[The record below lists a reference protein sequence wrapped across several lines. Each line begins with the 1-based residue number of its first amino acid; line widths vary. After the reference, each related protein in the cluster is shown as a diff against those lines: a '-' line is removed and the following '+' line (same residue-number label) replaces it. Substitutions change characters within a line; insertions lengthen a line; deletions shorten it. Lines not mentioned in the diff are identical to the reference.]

1 MILISFLGKG
11 NYQEAIYFLPEE
23 KKEFTSKFFVQ
34 ALNEFY
40 KPDKIIIFMTDDAEK
55 KFEQEISSLISFEKK
70 KIKDGKNEE
79 ELWENFEILADSI
92 PKDDEII
99 VDVTHGF
106 RSIPIVALS
115 VIIFLNILND
125 LKVKKI
131 LYGAFEARDFYNG
144 KAPVFDI
151 TNFMDLINW
160 SYATDE
166 FLKFGNAKRLR
177 VILDTIHNMTYKQ
190 TDGAKAQALKSLGK
204 NLDEITTALSLI
216 RPKEVIKSAN
226 DLPKLIKSV
235 KNDINKLPQVK
246 PLGKLLDKT
255 SNIFVGISEAKDN
268 LFDSKGFKAQA
279 QMIEFYIKIEKYQQA
294 ITLAREAIVSYVCC
308 QENLN
313 PEDSNN
319 RKEAEGKLNEWY
331 NTLIEK
337 KSLDEKAKKLAKIWQ
352 KITDYRNDINHAGMR
367 ENPNPS
373 NSLIK
378 NITEV
383 CNDVQQILSE

>member
-23 KKEFTSKFFVQ
+23 KKEFKSKFFVQ
-34 ALNEFY
+34 ALYEFY
-40 KPDKIIIFMTDDAEK
+40 KPDKIIIFMTDEAEK

-79 ELWENFEILADSI
+79 ELWENFEILAEAI

-99 VDVTHGF
+99 IDVTHGF

-131 LYGAFEARDFYNG
+131 LYGAFEARDFYEG

-160 SYATDE
+160 SYATEE
-166 FLKFGNAKRLR
+166 FLHFGNAKRLKI
-177 VILDTIHNMTYKQ
+177 ILDSIHNQTYKQ
-190 TDGAKAQALKSLGK
+190 KVEAKAQVLKSLGK

-216 RPKEVIKSAN
+216 RPREVVKNAN
-226 DLPKLIKSV
+226 ELPKLIEDV
-235 KNDINKLPQVK
+235 KKDIQKLPAVK
-246 PLGKLLDKT
+246 PLGKLLDKIST
-255 SNIFVGISEAKDN
+255 TFKEISEAEDS
-268 LFDSKGFKAQA
+268 LFKPEGFKAQA
-279 QMIEFYIKIEKYQQA
+279 QMIKFYTQIEKYQQA
-294 ITLAREAIVSYVCC
+294 ITLAREAIVSYVCV

-313 PEDSNN
+313 PEEPND
-319 RKEAEGKLNEWY
+319 REKAEKTLNELSSCLKERK
-331 NTLIEK
+331 TL
-337 KSLDEKAKKLAKIWQ
+337 DDKALKIAKVWQ

-367 ENPNPS
+367 KNPIPAS
-373 NSLIK
+373 SLIK

-383 CNDVQQILSE
+383 CNEVIQILNE